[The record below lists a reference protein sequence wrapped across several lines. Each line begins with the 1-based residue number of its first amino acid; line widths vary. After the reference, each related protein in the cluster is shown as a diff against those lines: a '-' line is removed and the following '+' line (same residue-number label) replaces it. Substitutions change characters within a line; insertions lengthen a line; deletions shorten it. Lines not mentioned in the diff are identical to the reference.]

1 MLSPDDEML
10 RLKPGLVKWMDSL
23 TRRTSLSVQIF
34 LTFFSS
40 LCLRCFGHMQVG
52 AWGCLNEFNWIN
64 IEVLSVI
71 AQLF

>member
-1 MLSPDDEML
+1 MLSPDDEMSK
-10 RLKPGLVKWMDSL
+10 LKPGLVKWMDSL
-23 TRRTSLSVQIF
+23 TSLSVQIF

-52 AWGCLNEFNWIN
+52 AWGCFNEFNWIN